1 MTDPM
6 TESMEQTIARQV
18 ALLQRGCETLYTPE
32 ELTARLTAAA
42 KEGKQLRLK
51 YGMDPTAPDVHL
63 GHSVQ
68 LRMLRRLQNLG
79 HRVVLIIGDYTAMIG
94 DPSGRD
100 STRPMLSLEEIQK
113 NARTY
118 IDQAGLILDTS
129 AEKLEVR
136 RNSEWLENLRYADM
150 LGITGMAT
158 VQQMIARENFKKRLE
173 AGREIVITE
182 LLYPLMQG
190 YDSIAIR
197 ADVEFGGSD
206 QTFNCL
212 LGRDMM
218 AKKNLPRQ
226 IVLITPIL
234 EGLDGVEK
242 MSKSKGN
249 YVGVT
254 DEPNDMF
261 GKIMSIPDKL
271 MNNFYTLL
279 TDLPADEIATLT
291 NPDKT
296 HPRQAKA
303 DLAKRIVTQYHSA
316 DAADAAAAEFD
327 RVFAEKKV
335 PTDMP
340 EISVPAGEINIID
353 LILTADFAPSKKE
366 ARRLIQQNA
375 VTLDDEKITD
385 INANVTVK
393 PGAVL
398 KVGKR
403 RFGKITEG

>member
-1 MTDPM
+1 MTAS
-6 TESMEQTIARQV
+6 TEQQIARQV
-18 ALLQRGCETLYTPE
+18 ALLERGCETLYTAE
-32 ELTARLTAAA
+32 ELTARLTKAAR
-42 KEGKQLRLK
+42 EGKQLRLK

-68 LRMLRRLQNLG
+68 LRMLRRLQDLG

-100 STRPMLSLEEIQK
+100 SNRPMLRLEEIQS

-158 VQQMIARENFKKRLE
+158 VQQMIARENFRKRLD
-173 AGREIVITE
+173 AGREIVVTE

-190 YDSIAIR
+190 YDSIAIQ

-218 AKKNLPRQ
+218 AKKDLPRQ

-234 EGLDGVEK
+234 QGLDGVEK

-254 DEPNDMF
+254 DPPNDMF
-261 GKIMSIPDKL
+261 GKLMSIPDNL
-271 MNNFYTLL
+271 MGNYYTLL
-279 TDLPADEIATLT
+279 TDLPEDEIATLT
-291 NPDKT
+291 NPETT

-316 DAADAAAAEFD
+316 EAARAASAEFD

-353 LILTADFAPSKKE
+353 LILAADFAPSKKE

-375 VTLDDEKITD
+375 VSLDDEKITD
-385 INANVTVK
+385 INAAVQAK

-403 RFGKITEG
+403 RFGTISVA

>member
-1 MTDPM
+1 MSET
-6 TESMEQTIARQV
+6 TEQQIARQV
-18 ALLQRGCETLYTPE
+18 ALLARGCETLYTAE

-42 KEGKQLRLK
+42 KAGRQLRLK

-68 LRMLRRLQNLG
+68 LRMLRRLQDLG

-100 STRPMLSLEEIQK
+100 TTRPMLGMEQIQA

-136 RNSEWLENLRYADM
+136 RNSEWLANLSYADM

-190 YDSIAIR
+190 YDSIAIQ

-261 GKIMSIPDKL
+261 GKIMSIPDRL
-271 MNNFYTLL
+271 MSNYYTLL
-279 TDLPADEIATLT
+279 TDLPTEEIAART
-291 NPDKT
+291 NPEKT

-303 DLAKRIVTQYHSA
+303 DLARRIVTQYHSA
-316 DAADAAAAEFD
+316 EAADAAAAEFD
-327 RVFAEKKV
+327 RVFAAKQN

-340 EISVPAGEINIID
+340 EISVPAGEINIVD
-353 LILTADFAPSKKE
+353 LIVAADFAPSKNE
-366 ARRLIQQNA
+366 ARRLVQQNA

-385 INANVTVK
+385 INASVNAK

-403 RFGKITEG
+403 RFGKIAGA

>member
-1 MTDPM
+1 
-6 TESMEQTIARQV
+6 V
-18 ALLQRGCETLYTPE
+18 
-32 ELTARLTAAA
+32 
-42 KEGKQLRLK
+42 
-51 YGMDPTAPDVHL
+51 
-63 GHSVQ
+63 
-68 LRMLRRLQNLG
+68 
-79 HRVVLIIGDYTAMIG
+79 
-94 DPSGRD
+94 
-100 STRPMLSLEEIQK
+100 
-113 NARTY
+113 
-118 IDQAGLILDTS
+118 
-129 AEKLEVR
+129 
-136 RNSEWLENLRYADM
+136 
-150 LGITGMAT
+150 
-158 VQQMIARENFKKRLE
+158 
-173 AGREIVITE
+173 
-182 LLYPLMQG
+182 
-190 YDSIAIR
+190 IR

-218 AKKNLPRQ
+218 AKKDLPRQ

-254 DEPNDMF
+254 DQPNDMF

-271 MNNFYTLL
+271 MNNYYTLL

-316 DAADAAAAEFD
+316 EAADAAAAEFD

-340 EISVPAGEINIID
+340 EISVPVGEINIID
-353 LILTADFAPSKKE
+353 LIMVADFAPSKKE
-366 ARRLIQQNA
+366 ARRLVQQNA
-375 VTLDDEKITD
+375 VTLDDEKIND
-385 INANVTVK
+385 INTAVTPK

-403 RFGKITEG
+403 RFGKIAEA